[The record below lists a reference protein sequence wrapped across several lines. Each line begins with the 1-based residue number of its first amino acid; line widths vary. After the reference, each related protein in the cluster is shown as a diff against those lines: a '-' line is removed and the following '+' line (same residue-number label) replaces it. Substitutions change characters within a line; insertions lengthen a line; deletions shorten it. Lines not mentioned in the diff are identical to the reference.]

1 MKKLRTLAILAVV
14 LLALGGLA
22 TWDEWKTGQ
31 EEKQKEATTRLTG
44 LKPDQVTEIEFSS
57 HPEAAEAGGD
67 SGILSMHLV
76 KKDGLWRL
84 TKPIDSAAD
93 SPAVE
98 NLLKSITDYNYS
110 GTVTSEKTRWAE
122 FGLDPATT
130 TITLKAADPKDGITL
145 FFGTKSPVGYNGY
158 LATSNS
164 NDVLMGSQ
172 HILTAVNKT
181 LFDLRDK
188 SLVKIEE
195 ADVKT
200 LTYQSTAGAGVF
212 LTKADGRY
220 RYADD
225 TTAEPDGAYIRD
237 FIDDLNFV
245 RVEKFIDNPE
255 DALAAKFQDP
265 EITVS
270 FTFENKPELRLEFV
284 ASGDR
289 MYGSIE
295 GNETLFELPADFAK
309 KIQKKPNDFRNRRI
323 VDGKFMGQ
331 VSKVTIDGTE
341 YAKVEGNW
349 YTGEELKKAQS
360 PAEGGALP
368 LESAHIRPFMVD
380 LEFAKTEDF
389 YAPDHPDYG
398 KAVHQAPQHRIVLE
412 TTGDSPQ
419 KLTIELFKH
428 ELLTDKF
435 WVRVSGAS
443 TGYLVGT
450 GNFESIKPAPVGQPE
465 PPASEG

>member
-1 MKKLRTLAILAVV
+1 MKKLRTLAILAIV

-31 EEKQKEATTRLTG
+31 EEKQKEATTKLTS
-44 LKPDQVTEIEFSS
+44 LKPDQVTEIDFTSRPIES
-57 HPEAAEAGGD
+57 EAGGD
-67 SGILSMHLV
+67 TGILSMHLV

-84 TKPIDSAAD
+84 TKPIDAAAD
-93 SPAVE
+93 GPAVE

-110 GTVTSEKTRWAE
+110 TTVASEKSRWAE

-130 TITLKAADPKDGITL
+130 TIVLKTADEKTSATL
-145 FFGTKSPVGYNGY
+145 FFGAKSPVGYNGY
-158 LATSNS
+158 LSTGGS

-172 HILTAVNKT
+172 HILTAVNKS
-181 LFDLRDK
+181 LFDLRNK

-200 LTYQSTAGAGVF
+200 LTYQAASGAEVF
-212 LTKADGRY
+212 LTKSDGRY

-245 RVEKFIDNPE
+245 RVEKFIDDPE
-255 DALAAKFQDP
+255 DALAAKFQNP
-265 EITVS
+265 EIIVT

-284 ASGDR
+284 ASSDK

-323 VDGKFMGQ
+323 VDGKFISQ
-331 VSKVTIDGTE
+331 VGKVTIDGME
-341 YAKVEGNW
+341 YTKVEGNW
-349 YTGEELKKAQS
+349 YTGDDLKKAQS
-360 PAEGGALP
+360 PAEGGELP
-368 LESAHIRPFMVD
+368 QESAHIRPFMVD

-398 KAVHQAPQHRIVLE
+398 KALNQAPLHRVVLE
-412 TTGDSPQ
+412 TTGDNPQ
-419 KLTIELFKH
+419 KVTVELFKH
-428 ELLTDKF
+428 ELLNDKY
-435 WVRVSGAS
+435 WVRVSGAGS
-443 TGYLVGT
+443 GYLVGKA
-450 GNFESIKPAPVGQPE
+450 NFDSIKPAPVGEPE